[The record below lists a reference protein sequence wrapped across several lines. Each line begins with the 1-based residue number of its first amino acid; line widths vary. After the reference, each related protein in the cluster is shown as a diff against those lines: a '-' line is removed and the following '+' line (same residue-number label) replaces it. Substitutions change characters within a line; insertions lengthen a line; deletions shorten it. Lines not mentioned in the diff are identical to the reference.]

1 MVRRI
6 DKKGRLTGPVES
18 TRPIS
23 AEKVGATKQVGAAKE
38 GGRAKR
44 ARRPTRPMTAA
55 EREHLFKL
63 IHEEADKMFGPNGL
77 PESQRHTVES
87 AVKMAIDAS
96 IVEDEQEDEANE
108 EDA

>member
-1 MVRRI
+1 MVKKI
-6 DKKGRLTGPVES
+6 DGKGGRLTGPVES
-18 TRPIS
+18 TRPVS
-23 AEKVGATKQVGAAKE
+23 TEKVGTTKGVGATKE
-38 GGRAKR
+38 GSRAKR

-55 EREHLFKL
+55 EREHLFNL

-96 IVEDEQEDEANE
+96 IVEEEDEENSSN
-108 EDA
+108 D